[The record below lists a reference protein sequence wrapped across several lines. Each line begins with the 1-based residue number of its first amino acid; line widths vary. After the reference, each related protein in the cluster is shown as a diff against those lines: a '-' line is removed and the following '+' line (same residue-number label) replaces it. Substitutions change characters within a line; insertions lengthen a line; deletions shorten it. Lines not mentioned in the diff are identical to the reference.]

1 MWSLLFSGASSFVS
15 TYINYIKIG
24 LAVMAL
30 CFASYLG
37 YSFEHSKLVAYKTQV
52 EAAGKIQEAHN
63 QEVVREQ
70 KFVTEKITNDYKNQ
84 LARVHSYYGGLH
96 DSSSGS
102 MSSPSNTLVRV
113 NGFTTDPVFAEQC
126 AATTAQTVALQ
137 QFIQE
142 QLAIK

>member
-1 MWSLLFSGASSFVS
+1 MWSLLLSGASSFVS

-24 LAVMAL
+24 LAIMAL

-113 NGFTTDPVFAEQC
+113 NGYTTDPVFAEQC
-126 AATTAQTVALQ
+126 ASTTAQLISLQ
-137 QFIQE
+137 EWVRE
-142 QLAIK
+142 QVGIK